1 MHENIGKLEG
11 MDIEMYIL
19 SKDLPEEQLQLY
31 KELESIYGKSLP
43 FVSDPDLKLIDFM
56 DMKNGDVAYRGY
68 AMLDQD
74 GKVVFKSVNDHWGE
88 QIDKTVEEIKNEY
101 NKLK

>member
-1 MHENIGKLEG
+1 LHENIGKLEG
-11 MDIEMYIL
+11 MDVEMYVI

-43 FVSDPDLKLIDFM
+43 FVSDSNLELIDFM
-56 DMKNGDVAYRGY
+56 GMKNGDVAYRGY
-68 AMLDQD
+68 GMLDQD

-101 NKLK
+101 NNLK

>member
-1 MHENIGKLEG
+1 LHENIGKLEG
-11 MDIEMYIL
+11 MDLEMYIL

-43 FVSDPDLKLIDFM
+43 FVSDPDLELIDFM

-68 AMLDQD
+68 GMLDQD

>member
-11 MDIEMYIL
+11 MDVEMYVL

-43 FVSDPDLKLIDFM
+43 FVSDPDLELIDFM
-56 DMKNGDVAYRGY
+56 GMKNGDVAYRGY
-68 AMLDQD
+68 GMLDQD